1 MTTFEIGHKVKLATH
16 PELVFDVVKI
26 DQDQSYELQI
36 RLSETKILSYDN
48 ISAEMLKKIDVG
60 ES

>member
-1 MTTFEIGHKVKLATH
+1 MTVFEIGHKVKLATH

-26 DQDQSYELQI
+26 NQDQSYELQI

>member
-1 MTTFEIGHKVKLATH
+1 MTTFKIGHKVKLATH

-26 DQDQSYELQI
+26 NQDQSYELQI

>member
-26 DQDQSYELQI
+26 KQDQSYELQI

-48 ISAEMLKKIDVG
+48 ISAKK
-60 ES
+60 

>member
-26 DQDQSYELQI
+26 NQDQSYELQI

>member
-16 PELVFDVVKI
+16 PELIFDVVRI
-26 DQDQSYELQI
+26 NQDQSYELQI
-36 RLSETKILSYDN
+36 RLSEAKILSYDN

>member
-16 PELVFDVVKI
+16 LELIFDVVRI
-26 DQDQSYELQI
+26 NQDQSYELQI

>member
-1 MTTFEIGHKVKLATH
+1 MTTFKIGHQVKLATH
-16 PELVFDVVKI
+16 PELIFDVVRI
-26 DQDQSYELQI
+26 NQDQSYELQI
-36 RLSETKILSYDN
+36 RLSETKILSYGN

>member
-26 DQDQSYELQI
+26 NQDQSYELQI

-48 ISAEMLKKIDVG
+48 ISAEMLKKIDQS
-60 ES
+60 EN